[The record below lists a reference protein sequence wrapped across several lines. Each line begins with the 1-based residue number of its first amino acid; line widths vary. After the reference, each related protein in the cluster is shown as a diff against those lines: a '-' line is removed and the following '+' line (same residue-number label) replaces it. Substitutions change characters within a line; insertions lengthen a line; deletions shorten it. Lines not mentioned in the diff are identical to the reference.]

1 MEEKK
6 ISLISGMTMIALTLV
21 LFVASVYLFISGIM
35 ANSDSPPLFQ
45 MITAGVLMLL
55 FVVSSVGFFVL
66 QPNEAGVIIL
76 FGVYKGTI
84 NNSGWYWGNPFFTK
98 KKVSQR
104 VKNLN
109 MDKLKVN
116 DAMGNPI
123 EIAAVVVWN
132 VANAAQATF
141 DVENYT
147 DYVRI
152 QSESALRH
160 LAGLYPYDITDA
172 TNTISLRDGSDEV
185 SESLKKELQVR
196 LAQAGVVVQEARISH
211 LAYAPEIAAAMLQR
225 QQASAIIAARTKIVE
240 GAVGM
245 VQMALHM
252 LSANNIVVLDDDKK
266 ANMVSNLLVVL
277 CSERGTQPMIN
288 TTTGNNVSPHAGK

>member
-1 MEEKK
+1 MEEKRIK
-6 ISLISGMTMIALTLV
+6 LLSGMTMIVVDLALLV
-21 LFVASVYLFISGIM
+21 AAAYLFISGL
-35 ANSDSPPLFQ
+35 NVSVDNPPLLQ
-45 MITAGVLMLL
+45 MILSIII
-55 FVVSSVGFFVL
+55 FVVFIFLTAGFFVL
-66 QPNEAGVIIL
+66 QPNVAGVIIL

-84 NNSGWYWGNPFFTK
+84 KDSGWYWGNPFFTK

-104 VKNLN
+104 VRNLN
-109 MDKLKVN
+109 MEKLKVN

-123 EIAAVVVWN
+123 EIASVVVWK
-132 VANAAQATF
+132 VENAAQATF

-147 DYVRI
+147 DYVSI

-160 LAGLYPYDITDA
+160 LAGLYPYDITDDVHK
-172 TNTISLRDGSDEV
+172 ISLRGGSEDV
-185 SESLKKELQVR
+185 SDALKKELQAR

-225 QQASAIIAARTKIVE
+225 QQASAIIAARSKIVE

-245 VQMALHM
+245 VQMALNM
-252 LSANNIVVLDDDKK
+252 LSEKEIVVLDDDKK

-288 TTTGNNVSPHAGK
+288 TTTETGGHK

>member
-6 ISLISGMTMIALTLV
+6 ISLIPGMTMIALTLV
-21 LFVASVYLFISGIM
+21 LFVASVYLFVSGIM
-35 ANSDSPPLFQ
+35 ANSLAPPLFQ
-45 MITAGVLMLL
+45 MITSGILMVL

-84 NNSGWYWGNPFFTK
+84 NKSGWYWGNPFFTK

-196 LAQAGVVVQEARISH
+196 LAQAGVIVQEARISH

-252 LSANNIVVLDDDKK
+252 LSENNIVVLDDDKK

-288 TTTGNNVSPHAGK
+288 TTSGNSVSPHAGK